1 MNNML
6 KTPTKSLISVFS
18 SLLVLVVLLFLIAT
32 NSFEKGKFTCNRYI
46 LNTYLYVI
54 LTFNIIAILCLS
66 LEHFNISFR
75 FSLMQFLG
83 IFLIS
88 LGLIISLGFINAKY
102 VVGKHLVW
110 LIFVLALGMIFYP
123 MYNSFQEKSV
133 VISAILTTVMLT
145 VFLSVV
151 AFIKPELISFSL
163 GPILLMIL
171 FAVII
176 MEISMLIIYRK
187 DYTQIRGFYRAF
199 CYFVIFLFMGFI
211 LYDTKML
218 QIRAKECV
226 NADYIQESLNLFLDI
241 FNIFVRVLGLS
252 R

>member
-1 MNNML
+1 MNL
-6 KTPTKSLISVFS
+6 IKTPTKSMLSVFTS
-18 SLLVLVVLLFLIAT
+18 ILVLVVLLFLIAM
-32 NSFEKGKFTCNRYI
+32 NSFKKGKFTCNKYM

-66 LEHFNISFR
+66 LEHYNVKFQ
-75 FSLMQFLG
+75 FSLMQLLG
-83 IFLIS
+83 LFLIS
-88 LGLIISLGFINAKY
+88 IGLIISLGFIDAKY
-102 VVGKHLVW
+102 IVGKHIVW
-110 LIFVLALGMIFYP
+110 LLFILALGMIFYP

-133 VISAILTTVMLT
+133 VLSAILTTVALT
-145 VFLSVV
+145 VVLSVI
-151 AFIKPELISFSL
+151 AFMKPELISFSL

-171 FAVII
+171 IAVII
-176 MEISMLIIYRK
+176 MEVSMLIIYRK
-187 DYTQIRGFYRAF
+187 NYGKIRKFYRAF
-199 CYFVIFLFMGFI
+199 SYFVIFLFMGFI

-218 QIRAKECV
+218 QVRAKACV

>member
-1 MNNML
+1 M
-6 KTPTKSLISVFS
+6 KTPTKSMISVFT
-18 SLLVLVVLLFLIAT
+18 SLLVLVVLLFLIAM
-32 NSFEKGKFTCNRYI
+32 NSFEKGKFTCNKYI

-54 LTFNIIAILCLS
+54 LTFNIIAILCVS
-66 LEHFNISFR
+66 LEHHKIQFR

-83 IFLIS
+83 LFLIS
-88 LGLIISLGFINAKY
+88 LGLLISLNFINPKY
-102 VVGKHLVW
+102 IAGKHLVW
-110 LIFVLALGMIFYP
+110 LGFILALGMIFYP

-133 VISAILTTVMLT
+133 VLSAILTTVMLT
-145 VFLSVV
+145 LFLSVV

-171 FAVII
+171 IAVII
-176 MEISMLIIYRK
+176 MELTMLVLYRK
-187 DYTQIRGFYRAF
+187 DYSKIRGFYRGF

-218 QIRAKECV
+218 QIRAKACV